1 MDTTWYAVNEALMN
15 KAKNARLF
23 AMVAMILSGIYLIEG
38 ILSIVLQ
45 LIPIPFLGLIFF
57 FMSLVIEFVL
67 VVAIIVFTIMALVNI
82 VSVEK
87 SLKTVLDS
95 DEKEKVK
102 SINNLA
108 KIFVIVAI
116 VVTFLV
122 FIPISLLNIVEL
134 FLSIF

>member
-1 MDTTWYAVNEALMN
+1 MDTTWYAVDEALMN

-23 AMVAMILSGIYLIEG
+23 AMVAMILSGVYLIEG

-67 VVAIIVFTIMALVNI
+67 VVAIIVFTIMALVNT
-82 VSVEK
+82 VSVGK

-108 KIFVIVAI
+108 KIFVVVAI

-134 FLSIF
+134 GLSIF